1 MKNGVPMISEP
12 GLVSNIFNDSY
23 TICKI
28 NLFCQGAG
36 GKLEARKSNCSK
48 GKQLMFSTERGA
60 ANLLIGVVV
69 SLMLLKVIAGWISG
83 SISVFAQVA
92 DSFLDLFAGLVTF
105 FAVRIATKPAD
116 EEHPFGHGKV
126 EDMAGVVQGVLIFIA
141 AGVIIY
147 SSVGRII
154 HRTTIEMA
162 EAGIVAMAVSMLASI
177 LLSRHLLKVSRATGS
192 VVLEANARNITGDI
206 YSTAAVL
213 VGLIVARLT
222 GFSILDPIMAIGM
235 AIYIAKIA
243 YDTLGKPLLGL
254 VDASIP
260 RSEQAVIEAC
270 IAEQSS
276 HIVGFHQ
283 LRTRRS
289 GNQRY
294 VDLHLVM
301 AKDISLEE
309 AHRVC
314 DLLEHDI
321 QAGLP
326 RTSVTIHVEPCDGK
340 CKQCP
345 VNSSACQTK

>member
-1 MKNGVPMISEP
+1 
-12 GLVSNIFNDSY
+12 
-23 TICKI
+23 
-28 NLFCQGAG
+28 
-36 GKLEARKSNCSK
+36 
-48 GKQLMFSTERGA
+48 MFSTERGA

-69 SLMLLKVIAGWISG
+69 SLILLKMIVGWISG
-83 SISVFAQVA
+83 SISIFAQAA

-141 AGVIIY
+141 AGVIVY
-147 SSVGRII
+147 SSVERIVNK
-154 HRTTIEMA
+154 TPIEMA
-162 EAGIVAMAVSMLASI
+162 EAGIVAMAVSMVASI

-213 VGLIVARLT
+213 VGLLVARLT
-222 GFSILDPIMAIGM
+222 GLSILDPIMAIAM

-254 VDASIP
+254 VDASLP
-260 RSEQAVIEAC
+260 RSEKAVIKSC
-270 IAEQSS
+270 LAEQGSQV
-276 HIVGFHQ
+276 VGFHE

-294 VDLHLVM
+294 IDLHLVM
-301 AKDISLEE
+301 AKNISLEQT
-309 AHRVC
+309 HRVC
-314 DLLEHDI
+314 DLLEHRI
-321 QAGLP
+321 QARLP
-326 RTSVTIHVEPCDGK
+326 RTNVIIHVEPCDGK
-340 CKQCP
+340 CEQCS
-345 VNSSACQTK
+345 VSSSACQTK

>member
-1 MKNGVPMISEP
+1 
-12 GLVSNIFNDSY
+12 
-23 TICKI
+23 
-28 NLFCQGAG
+28 
-36 GKLEARKSNCSK
+36 
-48 GKQLMFSTERGA
+48 MFSTERGA

-69 SLMLLKVIAGWISG
+69 SLILLKLIVGWISG
-83 SISVFAQVA
+83 SISVFAQAA

-141 AGVIIY
+141 AAVIVY
-147 SSVGRII
+147 SAVGRII
-154 HRTTIEMA
+154 HKTTIEFA
-162 EAGIVAMAVSMLASI
+162 EAGIGAMAVSMVASI

-213 VGLIVARLT
+213 VGLLVARLT
-222 GFSILDPIMAIGM
+222 GLSILDPIMAIGM

-254 VDASIP
+254 VDASLP
-260 RSEQAVIEAC
+260 TSEQTVIESC
-270 IAEQSS
+270 LAEQGSQ
-276 HIVGFHQ
+276 IVGFHE

-294 VDLHLVM
+294 IDLHLVM
-301 AKDISLEE
+301 AKNISLEQT
-309 AHRVC
+309 HLVC

-321 QAGLP
+321 QARLP
-326 RTSVTIHVEPCDGK
+326 RTNVIIHVEPCDGR
-340 CKQCP
+340 CKQCS
-345 VNSSACQTK
+345 VDSSACQTK

>member
-1 MKNGVPMISEP
+1 
-12 GLVSNIFNDSY
+12 
-23 TICKI
+23 
-28 NLFCQGAG
+28 
-36 GKLEARKSNCSK
+36 
-48 GKQLMFSTERGA
+48 MFSTERGA

-69 SLMLLKVIAGWISG
+69 SLILLKVIVGWISG
-83 SISVFAQVA
+83 SISVFAQAA

-126 EDMAGVVQGVLIFIA
+126 EDIAGVVQGVLIFIA
-141 AGVIIY
+141 AAVIVY
-147 SSVGRII
+147 SSAERIVNK
-154 HRTTIEMA
+154 TPIEMA
-162 EAGIVAMAVSMLASI
+162 EAGIGAMAVSMVASI

-213 VGLIVARLT
+213 VGLLVARLT
-222 GFSILDPIMAIGM
+222 GLSIFDPIMAIGM

-254 VDASIP
+254 VDASLP
-260 RSEQAVIEAC
+260 RSDQAVIESC
-270 IAEQSS
+270 LAEQGSQ
-276 HIVGFHQ
+276 IVGFHQ

-294 VDLHLVM
+294 IDLHLVM
-301 AKDISLEE
+301 AKGFSLEQ
-309 AHRVC
+309 AHQVC
-314 DLLEHDI
+314 DLLEIDI
-321 QAGLP
+321 QARLP
-326 RTSVTIHVEPCDGK
+326 RTNVTIHVEPCDGK
-340 CKQCP
+340 CKHCR